1 MASSN
6 FLSRSSSLWTRNIK
20 FHHTVWIV
28 GGFLFLRL
36 GGLLGWC
43 WWLGLLLRR
52 PLLKGLLWERD
63 RLNKLRRWGRVCN
76 LLNML
81 NMLDMLNMAACSKF
95 IRCQYLSLRRS
106 KLSLQLDRSSL
117 LNVWMKS
124 YIILTSWGTLRDK
137 LLRDLSWRNH
147 LLWGSCKLLLRDYRG
162 SLNALRYFLFQNLN
176 LDWTLHSRA
185 LEDLLRWELIDW
197 YTLLR
202 TTIYLSW
209 LSPKTRWRTLLVLGR
224 DYLMLNH
231 MVRGNSLRAYLLSWN
246 WSLCETN
253 RRTDVLSLYVR
264 TFHFL
269 NLYI

>member
-6 FLSRSSSLWTRNIK
+6 FLSRSSSLWTRNIE
-20 FHHTVWIV
+20 FRHTVWIV

-36 GGLLGWC
+36 GRLLGWC

-63 RLNKLRRWGRVCN
+63 RLNKLRRWGRVSK

-81 NMLDMLNMAACSKF
+81 NMLDMLNMATCSKF

-106 KLSLQLDRSSL
+106 ELSLQLDRSSL
-117 LNVWMKS
+117 LYVLKKS
-124 YIILTSWGTLRDK
+124 YIILTSWRTMRDK
-137 LLRDLSWRNH
+137 LLRDLSWRNY
-147 LLWGSCKLLLRDYRG
+147 LLRNSCKLLLRGYRG
-162 SLNALRYFLFQNLN
+162 PLNALRYFLFQNLN
-176 LDWTLHSRA
+176 LDWTLHSSA

-202 TTIYLSW
+202 ATIYLSW
-209 LSPKTRWRTLLVLGR
+209 LRPKTRWRTLLELIR

-231 MVRGNSLRAYLLSWN
+231 MVRGNCLVAYLLSCN
-246 WSLCETN
+246 WSLWETN
-253 RRTDVLSLYVR
+253 RGTDVLTLYER
-264 TFHFL
+264 TFHYL